1 MNDNFTLA
9 IVGAGGIGGLL
20 AGPLIRK
27 YGSQISLV
35 ARGARGAALR
45 ERGLTLH
52 SDLYGEFTVRP
63 AAVAE
68 TPDGLGVQDF
78 VLVCVKNGNLPQVS
92 SQLAPIVGPDTTV
105 MTVMNGVTAG
115 GVLRAALEQ
124 GRVLESVIYTVAS
137 AGRDY
142 SITQQGN
149 FTQLF
154 TGAEPGDGEGLAAA
168 ASLVEILSAAG
179 IEAKVSPNLQTAIW
193 SKFVLN
199 CAYNVS
205 TARWGCAIGAVKADP
220 ARMEDCRLLMEEA
233 RAVGRAKGVALPDD
247 LIDRNLLRIR
257 KSTDDSASS
266 LSRDFAAGRAG
277 EMEVFSGDVV
287 RMAAGTGV
295 PVPVTERY
303 YKALLELAAAFPD
316 KKK

>member
-35 ARGARGAALR
+35 ARGPRGEALR

-63 AAVAE
+63 ATVAE
-68 TPDGLGVQDF
+68 TPDELGVQDF
-78 VLVCVKNGNLPQVS
+78 ILVCVKNGSLPEVS
-92 SQLAPIVGPDTTV
+92 SQLVPIVGPDTTV

-115 GVLRAALEQ
+115 GVLRDALDQ
-124 GRVLESVIYTVAS
+124 GQVLESVIYTVAS

-154 TGAEPGDGEGLAAA
+154 TGAEPEDEEGLASA

-179 IEAKVSPNLQTAIW
+179 IEAKVSPNLQTSIW

-199 CAYNVS
+199 CAYNVA
-205 TARWGCAIGAVKADP
+205 TARWGCTIGSIKSHP
-220 ARMEDCRLLMEEA
+220 YRMKDCRLLMEEA
-233 RAVGRAKGVALPDD
+233 MAVGRAKGVALPDD

-287 RMAAGTGV
+287 RMAAEAGV
-295 PVPVTERY
+295 PVPVTEQY
-303 YKALLELAAAFPD
+303 YQALVEIAEKF
-316 KKK
+316 